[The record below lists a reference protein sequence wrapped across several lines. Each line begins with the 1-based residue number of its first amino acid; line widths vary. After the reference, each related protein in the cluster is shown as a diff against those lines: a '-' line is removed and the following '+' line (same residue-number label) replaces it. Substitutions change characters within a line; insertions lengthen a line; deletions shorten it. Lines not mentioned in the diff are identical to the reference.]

1 MIVTIDVI
9 DEMLQSK
16 HHQSCENCTERILGS
31 TVVLPGC
38 VNLSEDV
45 ACLEDLACPALN

>member
-1 MIVTIDVI
+1 MIVTIDVCSAASH
-9 DEMLQSK
+9 LS
-16 HHQSCENCTERILGS
+16 HHQTCENCTERILGS